1 MGAPAVASP
10 IPVSA
15 LRDDSVMDTR
25 TPSPVQRPA
34 DGATSDVGSGSRAD
48 DAYKPDLSQ
57 EVAMLSTKLVNAINY
72 QTNLDDSLQ
81 ATRHELDQSRHEL
94 ARVKAEKLSLDN
106 AITQGVLVKKSEI
119 ESTMAALRAEL
130 AEEKA
135 RRETA
140 ERLKRQT
147 DAELETLTANLF
159 EEANNMVAEAR
170 KDTEAVEKRNSQLKG
185 QIRDTEVLLAS
196 HQEQLQDLKLTMEK
210 LERNDSAN
218 IIARDSSVPSTP
230 INSAGAVFDAAN
242 TPPKS
247 ATNAATPVDPVPSQ
261 PLSYPHLLH
270 PILRSDIIAYADFVE
285 LLNWARWARNGAAGG
300 NPHSRTSSGNQQ
312 AYASHTNLST
322 LSAAASMSSP
332 NLPGAFSFGSGSAN
346 GSPSQSGSAT
356 FAALTPPLKESKFYK
371 RALVEDLEPTLRL
384 DLAPGL
390 SFLSRR
396 TVNSA
401 LLNGTLTIEPF
412 TPPNKFYSPI
422 FPCSLCGES
431 RKSEAHIRRHRFRT
445 SENDDAARYPL
456 CAWCL
461 ERVRSCAEYVGFMR
475 MVRDGHWRCVT
486 EEEDKAAWAESV
498 RLRERMFWARMGG
511 GVIPASQASAGWRFS
526 QHVDG
531 QTAERRT
538 SGEMTGEGAAAES
551 VAATGQ
557 DPAEGRES
565 TDSIPGHVAQGYDSD
580 LAEVGIGRALVNMAS
595 RAASS
600 AVPELPPRQADIPA
614 APARGPSDEQGA
626 AEERSSQR
634 DSADADAQL
643 RREASTMSDAPMQT
657 PPESPF
663 DGRDDQQRSSDS
675 HTAGALSTA
684 PTQSE
689 TAADVKQMEPSPQ
702 TDRVATPPPR
712 PLSQSSLSVRSTSPS
727 KPNPSSSPVRPSVDE
742 RRPSSVLAR
751 VRAME
756 GRG

>member
-1 MGAPAVASP
+1 
-10 IPVSA
+10 
-15 LRDDSVMDTR
+15 MDTR
-25 TPSPVQRPA
+25 TPSPVQRSAGAENSDAGA
-34 DGATSDVGSGSRAD
+34 DSGVEE
-48 DAYKPDLSQ
+48 AYTPDLSQ

-81 ATRHELDQSRHEL
+81 AARHELDQTRHDL

-106 AITQGVLVKKSEI
+106 AIAQGVLVKKSEI
-119 ESTMAALRAEL
+119 EKTMAALRADL
-130 AEEKA
+130 EEERA

-147 DAELETLTANLF
+147 EAELETLTANLF
-159 EEANNMVAEAR
+159 EEANNMVANAR

-185 QIRDTEVLLAS
+185 QIRDTELLLAN

-210 LERNDSAN
+210 LERSDSAN
-218 IIARDSSVPSTP
+218 ITTRDSSVPSTP
-230 INSAGAVFDAAN
+230 INSAGAVFDAAY
-242 TPPKS
+242 TSPLS
-247 ATNAATPVDPVPSQ
+247 TAHATTSVNAVPSQ

-270 PILRSDIIAYADFVE
+270 PILRSDIIAYTDFVE

-300 NPHSRTSSGNQQ
+300 NPHSRTTSGNQSQ
-312 AYASHTNLST
+312 TNLST
-322 LSAAASMSSP
+322 SAISAAASSSSP
-332 NLPGAFSFGSGSAN
+332 NLPGAFSFGGGSAN
-346 GSPSQSGSAT
+346 GSPSHSGSAT

-412 TPPNKFYSPI
+412 NPPNKFYSPI
-422 FPCSLCGES
+422 FACSLCGES

-445 SENDDAARYPL
+445 SESDDAARYPL

-486 EEEDKAAWAESV
+486 EEEDRAAWAESV
-498 RLRERMFWARMGG
+498 RLRERMFWARVGG
-511 GVIPASQASAGWRFS
+511 GVVPASQAIAGWRYS
-526 QHVDG
+526 HQVDG
-531 QTAERRT
+531 QPAEGRN
-538 SGEMTGEGAAAES
+538 SGETTGEGAAAERA
-551 VAATGQ
+551 AATG
-557 DPAEGRES
+557 DDVLDGRES
-565 TDSIPGHVAQGYDSD
+565 TESVPGHVAEGHDAD
-580 LAEVGIGRALVNMAS
+580 LAEAGIGRALVNMAS

-600 AVPELPPRQADIPA
+600 SVPALPPRRTEI
-614 APARGPSDEQGA
+614 RS
-626 AEERSSQR
+626 ERSPERAAADRSNEHAVTDISSSQQ

-643 RREASTMSDAPMQT
+643 RREASTTSDAPMQT
-657 PPESPF
+657 PLETSLGDAAVDAPNAIPEAK
-663 DGRDDQQRSSDS
+663 SSAN
-675 HTAGALSTA
+675 TN
-684 PTQSE
+684 PTES
-689 TAADVKQMEPSPQ
+689 Q
-702 TDRVATPPPR
+702 TEAQASRPATPPTR
-712 PLSQSSLSVRSTSPS
+712 PLSQSSLRARSNSPS
-727 KPNPSSSPVRPSVDE
+727 KLDPSTSLARPAPDE

-756 GRG
+756 GK